1 MGKLM
6 PSRPIRLTS
15 STLRSTTLTSKPE
28 LPRKFKLPTMPGRP
42 DTVPKRDSQLTP
54 LVRPGPPTCQTTLL
68 MSQTSTKDHQPHS
81 PRLWLMPRKPK
92 LLLKVLPKPQLLSS
106 NSPEETRS
114 SPKRE
119 PLNPPSLLNLNPQP
133 PLPVPAH
140 QDQARATE
148 MKKTIEYQLQKL
160 LRFLIENLY
169 LRNLSKIYFHN
180 ITV

>member
-92 LLLKVLPKPQLLSS
+92 PLLKVPPKPQLLSS
-106 NSPEETRS
+106 NSPEETKS

-119 PLNPPSLLNLNPQP
+119 LLNPPNPLNPQNPALLPDHP
-133 PLPVPAH
+133 ADHPV
-140 QDQARATE
+140 RATE

-169 LRNLSKIYFHN
+169 LRNL
-180 ITV
+180 